1 VDRAGVAL
9 EETCALHGELR
20 RWVPER
26 SHGRHSGRASPA
38 HRRQPESVNGSRRHK
53 RPRAPLANARR
64 DPGFFW
70 KIYSQDPY
78 WRLVLAE
85 GPANASRRDPGFPPQ
100 VPSQDPYWR
109 LASAR
114 ARQRVA
120 WGSGFLLEDLQSGS
134 LLCAGAWDGTST
146 TRFRAGTEGFFWRIH
161 SQDPYWRLELAE
173 GPANGS
179 RGDPGF
185 SWKICSQDP
194 YCARALGTGLD
205 NAFSRGDGGLLLRNS
220 QSGSLLAAR
229 AREGPR
235 QRVAWGS
242 GFLLED
248 LQSGSLLCAGAWDG
262 TLLVLASV
270 RIPEVVAR
278 GAAFQRRRGAA
289 AATWRAAVRCRTTE
303 NDAQRARSR
312 ACTQSPRHEEVPG
325 GGTKPLIRTSSP
337 SLFLFRNRT
346 KPGRADSRAHR
357 RGLRSR
363 DRGTRPGSRMRGA

>member
-1 VDRAGVAL
+1 MDRAGVAL

-134 LLCAGAWDGTST
+134 LLCAGAWDGT
-146 TRFRAGTEGFFWRIH
+146 
-161 SQDPYWRLELAE
+161 
-173 GPANGS
+173 
-179 RGDPGF
+179 
-185 SWKICSQDP
+185 
-194 YCARALGTGLD
+194 
-205 NAFSRGDGGLLLRNS
+205 
-220 QSGSLLAAR
+220 
-229 AREGPR
+229 
-235 QRVAWGS
+235 
-242 GFLLED
+242 
-248 LQSGSLLCAGAWDG
+248 
-262 TLLVLASV
+262 LLVLASV

-363 DRGTRPGSRMRGA
+363 DRGTRPGSRTRGA